1 MRADYKEIRL
11 STFNDALKR
20 MEAIKETS
28 DISSKVSQVQ
38 NIISLSKGDS
48 VPQIQEINAM
58 MITIVKAME
67 DLFINTYGVL
77 ENSYEEYLASDSSLA
92 KLWEQMQTQDEGTRK
107 VLDLNDQSGVADY
120 NRGNDILKN
129 FNNNTNYNFYDFT
142 LSGNGKRRKIRNGS
156 NKELYTKCI

>member
-1 MRADYKEIRL
+1 
-11 STFNDALKR
+11 
-20 MEAIKETS
+20 
-28 DISSKVSQVQ
+28 
-38 NIISLSKGDS
+38 
-48 VPQIQEINAM
+48 M

-120 NRGNDILKN
+120 NRGNDILKILIIIQIII
-129 FNNNTNYNFYDFT
+129 FMT
-142 LSGNGKRRKIRNGS
+142 LHLVVMEKGEN
-156 NKELYTKCI
+156 

>member
-77 ENSYEEYLASDSSLA
+77 ETSYEEYLASDSSLA

-142 LSGNGKRRKIRNGS
+142 LSGNGK
-156 NKELYTKCI
+156 KEKN

>member
-120 NRGNDILKN
+120 NRGNDILKI
-129 FNNNTNYNFYDFT
+129 
-142 LSGNGKRRKIRNGS
+142 LIIIQI
-156 NKELYTKCI
+156 L

>member
-107 VLDLNDQSGVADY
+107 VLDLNDQSGAADY

-142 LSGNGKRRKIRNGS
+142 LSGNGK
-156 NKELYTKCI
+156 KEKN

>member
-48 VPQIQEINAM
+48 VPQIQEINAK

-120 NRGNDILKN
+120 NRGNYILKN

-142 LSGNGKRRKIRNGS
+142 LSGNGK
-156 NKELYTKCI
+156 KEKN

>member
-77 ENSYEEYLASDSSLA
+77 ENSYEEYLD
-92 KLWEQMQTQDEGTRK
+92 RK
-107 VLDLNDQSGVADY
+107 SVV
-120 NRGNDILKN
+120 
-129 FNNNTNYNFYDFT
+129 
-142 LSGNGKRRKIRNGS
+142 
-156 NKELYTKCI
+156 

>member
-48 VPQIQEINAM
+48 VPQIQKINAK

-67 DLFINTYGVL
+67 DLFINTYDVL

-107 VLDLNDQSGVADY
+107 VLDLNDQLGVADY

-142 LSGNGKRRKIRNGS
+142 LSGNGK
-156 NKELYTKCI
+156 KEKN

>member
-1 MRADYKEIRL
+1 MRADYKEIIL

-142 LSGNGKRRKIRNGS
+142 LSGNGK
-156 NKELYTKCI
+156 KEKN

>member
-48 VPQIQEINAM
+48 VQQIQEINAK

-142 LSGNGKRRKIRNGS
+142 LSGNGK
-156 NKELYTKCI
+156 KEKN

>member
-107 VLDLNDQSGVADY
+107 VLDLSDQSGVADY

-142 LSGNGKRRKIRNGS
+142 LSGNGK
-156 NKELYTKCI
+156 KEKN

>member
-48 VPQIQEINAM
+48 VPQIQEINSK

-142 LSGNGKRRKIRNGS
+142 LSGNGK
-156 NKELYTKCI
+156 KEKN

>member
-129 FNNNTNYNFYDFT
+129 FNNNTNFEF
-142 LSGNGKRRKIRNGS
+142 L
-156 NKELYTKCI
+156 

>member
-92 KLWEQMQTQDEGTRK
+92 KLWEQMQTQDEGTGK

-142 LSGNGKRRKIRNGS
+142 LSGNGK
-156 NKELYTKCI
+156 KEKN

>member
-129 FNNNTNYNFYDFT
+129 FKNNTNS
-142 LSGNGKRRKIRNGS
+142 LG
-156 NKELYTKCI
+156 

>member
-129 FNNNTNYNFYDFT
+129 FNSNTNYNFYDFT
-142 LSGNGKRRKIRNGS
+142 LSGNGK
-156 NKELYTKCI
+156 KEKN

>member
-107 VLDLNDQSGVADY
+107 VLNLNDQSGVADY

-142 LSGNGKRRKIRNGS
+142 LSGNGK
-156 NKELYTKCI
+156 KEKN

>member
-129 FNNNTNYNFYDFT
+129 FNNNTNF
-142 LSGNGKRRKIRNGS
+142 
-156 NKELYTKCI
+156 

>member
-48 VPQIQEINAM
+48 VPQIQEINAK

-67 DLFINTYGVL
+67 DLSINTYGVL

-129 FNNNTNYNFYDFT
+129 FKNNTNYNFYDFT
-142 LSGNGKRRKIRNGS
+142 LSGNGK
-156 NKELYTKCI
+156 KEKN

>member
-142 LSGNGKRRKIRNGS
+142 LYSGSVVKTKI
-156 NKELYTKCI
+156 

>member
-129 FNNNTNYNFYDFT
+129 FNNNTKHNFDTYNSLTPNWYYKV
-142 LSGNGKRRKIRNGS
+142 LR
-156 NKELYTKCI
+156 

>member
-129 FNNNTNYNFYDFT
+129 FKNNTNYNFYDFT
-142 LSGNGKRRKIRNGS
+142 LSGNGK
-156 NKELYTKCI
+156 KEKN

>member
-129 FNNNTNYNFYDFT
+129 FNNNTNYNFDTYNSLT
-142 LSGNGKRRKIRNGS
+142 PNWYYKVLR
-156 NKELYTKCI
+156 

>member
-1 MRADYKEIRL
+1 MKAGYKEKRL

-142 LSGNGKRRKIRNGS
+142 LSGNGK
-156 NKELYTKCI
+156 KEKN

>member
-129 FNNNTNYNFYDFT
+129 FNNNTNY
-142 LSGNGKRRKIRNGS
+142 KW
-156 NKELYTKCI
+156 E

>member
-77 ENSYEEYLASDSSLA
+77 ENSYGFSNTSL
-92 KLWEQMQTQDEGTRK
+92 
-107 VLDLNDQSGVADY
+107 
-120 NRGNDILKN
+120 DI
-129 FNNNTNYNFYDFT
+129 
-142 LSGNGKRRKIRNGS
+142 SGNYCIIDINS
-156 NKELYTKCI
+156 DLYN

>member
-28 DISSKVSQVQ
+28 DISSKVSQVL

-48 VPQIQEINAM
+48 VPQIQEINAK

-107 VLDLNDQSGVADY
+107 ALDFNDQSGAADY

-142 LSGNGKRRKIRNGS
+142 LSGNGK
-156 NKELYTKCI
+156 KEKN

>member
-48 VPQIQEINAM
+48 VPQIQEINAK

-107 VLDLNDQSGVADY
+107 VLDLNDQSGAADY

-129 FNNNTNYNFYDFT
+129 FNNNTNYNFYEFT
-142 LSGNGKRRKIRNGS
+142 LSGNGK
-156 NKELYTKCI
+156 KEKN

>member
-20 MEAIKETS
+20 MEAIKEKS

-142 LSGNGKRRKIRNGS
+142 LSGNGK
-156 NKELYTKCI
+156 KEKN

>member
-58 MITIVKAME
+58 MITIVKAIE

-142 LSGNGKRRKIRNGS
+142 LSGNGK
-156 NKELYTKCI
+156 KEKN

>member
-48 VPQIQEINAM
+48 VPQIQEINAK

-107 VLDLNDQSGVADY
+107 VLDLNDQSGAADY

-142 LSGNGKRRKIRNGS
+142 LSGNGK
-156 NKELYTKCI
+156 KEKN

>member
-1 MRADYKEIRL
+1 MRADYKELRL

-142 LSGNGKRRKIRNGS
+142 LSGNGK
-156 NKELYTKCI
+156 KEKN

>member
-38 NIISLSKGDS
+38 NIISLSKVDS
-48 VPQIQEINAM
+48 VPQIQEINAK

-142 LSGNGKRRKIRNGS
+142 LSGNGK
-156 NKELYTKCI
+156 KEKN

>member
-129 FNNNTNYNFYDFT
+129 FNNNTNLDLYN
-142 LSGNGKRRKIRNGS
+142 
-156 NKELYTKCI
+156 

>member
-107 VLDLNDQSGVADY
+107 VLDLNDQSVVADY

-142 LSGNGKRRKIRNGS
+142 LSGNGK
-156 NKELYTKCI
+156 KEKN

>member
-77 ENSYEEYLASDSSLA
+77 ENSYEEYIASDSSLA

-142 LSGNGKRRKIRNGS
+142 LSGNGK
-156 NKELYTKCI
+156 KEKN

>member
-129 FNNNTNYNFYDFT
+129 FNNNTNSYLYN
-142 LSGNGKRRKIRNGS
+142 
-156 NKELYTKCI
+156 

>member
-20 MEAIKETS
+20 MEAIKKTS

-48 VPQIQEINAM
+48 VPQIQEINAK

-142 LSGNGKRRKIRNGS
+142 LSGNGK
-156 NKELYTKCI
+156 KEKN

>member
-120 NRGNDILKN
+120 NRGNDILKI

-142 LSGNGKRRKIRNGS
+142 LSGNGK
-156 NKELYTKCI
+156 KEKN